1 MKNDDFI
8 KIVEITEEYIKFS
21 NGYKL
26 IYKHQ
31 QDCCENVY
39 ADFEYAKQY
48 NTLGHF
54 KDKTIFDVEFE
65 VDFYVNDGIKLVKG
79 LGFVIFSIERY
90 GGSYMTGAPIF
101 IPCYNEQN
109 GYYSTNLMLRLIDGE
124 SGVILWEEDIEEC
137 EIDKIY

>member
-1 MKNDDFI
+1 MENDIFI
-8 KIVEITEEYIKFS
+8 KIVEITEDYIKFS

-48 NTLGHF
+48 NTLGSY

-65 VDFYVNDGIKLVKG
+65 VDFYVNDGIKLVKD
-79 LGFVIFSIERY
+79 LGFVIFSANVH
-90 GGSYMTGAPIF
+90 GGYYTTGSPIF

-109 GYYSTNLMLRLIDGE
+109 GYYSTNLILQLIDSD
-124 SGVILWEEDIEEC
+124 SGVILWEEDIEDC
-137 EIDKIY
+137 VIDNIY